1 MVGPRRQDKQIPE
14 KQAPV
19 LNLDRILIMMDAL
32 LHRGVLA
39 MGVTNRLCNWTRSS
53 HHDEFPGLV
62 ESIQQGCELR
72 GVS

>member
-1 MVGPRRQDKQIPE
+1 
-14 KQAPV
+14 
-19 LNLDRILIMMDAL
+19 MMDAL

-39 MGVTNRLCNWTRSS
+39 MGVTNRLCRSTHSS

-62 ESIQQGCELR
+62 ESILQGCELK

>member
-1 MVGPRRQDKQIPE
+1 MVWPRRQDKQIPE
-14 KQAPV
+14 KQGPV

-39 MGVTNRLCNWTRSS
+39 MGVTNRLWSWTRSS

-62 ESIQQGCELR
+62 ESILQGYELK